1 MGKVIADV
9 QGKVKASDTSA
20 TFEVENATSS
30 VNYVLSKTDGS
41 ANDHLKTDGA
51 GNLAWVA
58 APATP
63 GLVLITRD
71 TFTSA
76 STITVDGCFTSTYRN
91 YHMLIN
97 ADWGTVTNMNWTLQF
112 RTSGTTNTDSDY
124 KYQADYINASYA
136 SGTSSSSNGT
146 TSMTI
151 FHNADTEVNGRVE
164 FYNPQ
169 RSVENTYFESVMFGH
184 DDGYAKKIT
193 AFGEFNNNVSF
204 DGFILTSS
212 TGTCSG
218 QYQIFGLAES

>member
-1 MGKVIADV
+1 MVGTVIA
-9 QGKVKASDTSA
+9 KVAGSSLGA
-20 TFEVENATSS
+20 TYTMPAA
-30 VNYVLSKTDGS
+30 DGS
-41 ANDHLKTDGA
+41 VNDHLKTDGS

-58 APATP
+58 PPVASTP
-63 GLVLITRD
+63 GLVLITRG

-76 STITVDGCFTSTYRN
+76 ATITVDGCFTSTYQN

-112 RTSGTTNTDSDY
+112 RTGGVTNTSGDY
-124 KYQADYINASYA
+124 KYSAEYINATLNA
-136 SGTSSSSNGT
+136 GTSSSSNGT

-169 RSVENTYFESVMFGH
+169 RSVENTYFESVLLGN

-193 AFGEFNNNVSF
+193 AFGEFHNNVSF

-212 TGTCSG
+212 TGTCTG